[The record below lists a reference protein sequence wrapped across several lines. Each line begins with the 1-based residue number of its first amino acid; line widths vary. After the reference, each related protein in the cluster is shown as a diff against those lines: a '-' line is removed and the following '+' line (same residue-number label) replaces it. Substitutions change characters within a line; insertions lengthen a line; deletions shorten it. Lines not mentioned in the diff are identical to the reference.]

1 VLRYPAIFLVGLFFA
16 MGPAPFERLHL
27 AQANRNLASMR
38 LVTVGGLHSRSK
50 PSPVRPPIHDSSTCV
65 ICVALHAPLTAHHLP
80 PVNVGPVAL
89 VGFLRVEVSSK
100 YSPVDITAEQC
111 RGPPSA

>member
-27 AQANRNLASMR
+27 AQANRSLAGIARVIDRSS
-38 LVTVGGLHSRSK
+38 HSRSK
-50 PSPVRPPIHDSSTCV
+50 SLPVRPPIHDSSTCV

-89 VGFLRVEVSSK
+89 VGYLRACVSSK

>member
-27 AQANRNLASMR
+27 AAANRSLAGIARVIDRGS
-38 LVTVGGLHSRSK
+38 HSRSK
-50 PSPVRPPIHDSSTCV
+50 SLPARPPIHDSSTCV
-65 ICVALHAPLTAHHLP
+65 ICTALHAPLTGQHLP
-80 PVNVGPVAL
+80 PVNVGPVAF
-89 VGFLRVEVSSK
+89 VGYLRVEAPSK
-100 YSPVDITAEQC
+100 YSPADITAEQC